1 MKNIIFK
8 LVKIANEMDA
18 VGMHAEAD
26 EVTKVAKDIQEDDE
40 RQAAGTIELNRDL
53 LQKSKGATQVVQN
66 ANDAIKDTQY
76 QRSRI

>member
-1 MKNIIFK
+1 
-8 LVKIANEMDA
+8 MDA
-18 VGMHAEAD
+18 VGMNAEAD